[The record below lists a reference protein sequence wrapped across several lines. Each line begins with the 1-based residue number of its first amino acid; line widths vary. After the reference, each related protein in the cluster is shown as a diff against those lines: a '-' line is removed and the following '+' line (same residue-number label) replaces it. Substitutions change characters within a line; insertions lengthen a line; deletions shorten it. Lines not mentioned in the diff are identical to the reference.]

1 MRPELRVLSLA
12 AALAML
18 GVGQS
23 VLGPFVLGHAT
34 DIIFEGVRGGR
45 MDFRA
50 LNALL
55 VLVFA
60 LYVAASVLMWLQGYL
75 IAGVAQR
82 TVYRVR
88 EDVEDKIHRVPLA
101 FFDRFVRGEILS
113 RVTNDIDNLAISLQ
127 NTLSQVFTAALTL
140 LGVATMMLIVS
151 PGLGL
156 IALLTI
162 PATAI
167 IAYAVGRRSQRLF
180 AAQWR
185 TIGELNAQIEEAYTG
200 HAVVKLFGRGEGVD
214 ARFERTVDDVFRSS
228 SGAQFVSGLIV
239 PLSAFL
245 GNVVYVIIA
254 VVGGIQVA
262 TGGLR
267 LGSVQAL
274 IQYAQQLSQ
283 PVSQLGSLVN
293 QLQSGVASA
302 ERIFQLLDAPE
313 ESEREGT
320 VELPQSI
327 EGRFAFENV
336 SFRYEEEH
344 PLLEDVSFTVE
355 PGRTV
360 DGQDARVVS
369 RSSLR
374 SRTGMVLQDTWLFEG
389 TIRENILYGRPDA
402 SEHEFAAAVAAAHVD
417 DFVRALP
424 DGFDSLVVADGDN
437 LSAGEKQLITIARAF
452 LADPRVLIL
461 DEATSSVDT
470 RTEVRTQRAMRAL
483 RANRTS
489 FVIAHRLS
497 TIRDADL
504 ILVMTEGTIIEQGTH
519 RELIERDG
527 AYAALYSAQFSWPA
541 ENG

>member
-1 MRPELRVLSLA
+1 
-12 AALAML
+12 
-18 GVGQS
+18 
-23 VLGPFVLGHAT
+23 
-34 DIIFEGVRGGR
+34 
-45 MDFRA
+45 
-50 LNALL
+50 
-55 VLVFA
+55 
-60 LYVAASVLMWLQGYL
+60 
-75 IAGVAQR
+75 
-82 TVYRVR
+82 
-88 EDVEDKIHRVPLA
+88 
-101 FFDRFVRGEILS
+101 
-113 RVTNDIDNLAISLQ
+113 
-127 NTLSQVFTAALTL
+127 
-140 LGVATMMLIVS
+140 
-151 PGLGL
+151 
-156 IALLTI
+156 
-162 PATAI
+162 
-167 IAYAVGRRSQRLF
+167 
-180 AAQWR
+180 
-185 TIGELNAQIEEAYTG
+185 
-200 HAVVKLFGRGEGVD
+200 VKLFGRGEGVD

-360 DGQDARVVS
+360 AIVGPTGAGKTTLVNLIMRFYELRGGRITLDGQDARVVS

>member
-1 MRPELRVLSLA
+1 
-12 AALAML
+12 
-18 GVGQS
+18 
-23 VLGPFVLGHAT
+23 
-34 DIIFEGVRGGR
+34 
-45 MDFRA
+45 

-274 IQYAQQLSQ
+274 IQYAQQ
-283 PVSQLGSLVN
+283 
-293 QLQSGVASA
+293 
-302 ERIFQLLDAPE
+302 
-313 ESEREGT
+313 
-320 VELPQSI
+320 
-327 EGRFAFENV
+327 
-336 SFRYEEEH
+336 
-344 PLLEDVSFTVE
+344 
-355 PGRTV
+355 
-360 DGQDARVVS
+360 
-369 RSSLR
+369 RSPS
-374 SRTGMVLQDTWLFEG
+374 W
-389 TIRENILYGRPDA
+389 
-402 SEHEFAAAVAAAHVD
+402 
-417 DFVRALP
+417 VR
-424 DGFDSLVVADGDN
+424 
-437 LSAGEKQLITIARAF
+437 
-452 LADPRVLIL
+452 
-461 DEATSSVDT
+461 
-470 RTEVRTQRAMRAL
+470 
-483 RANRTS
+483 
-489 FVIAHRLS
+489 
-497 TIRDADL
+497 
-504 ILVMTEGTIIEQGTH
+504 
-519 RELIERDG
+519 
-527 AYAALYSAQFSWPA
+527 W
-541 ENG
+541 